1 MPVQGLGV
9 EETALAVAAPER
21 RCGRTGV
28 LGVSTASTS
37 AIVPLGRLGG
47 AAGAHLAPF
56 PRSRSGASRVG
67 AGDAAWR
74 AGRGCP
80 VLRAAPLPPRRAA
93 PRGCRCVEQ
102 ASRTAGGAAALL
114 PRHEL
119 LGEETRQIVTPI
131 FAVEF
136 WFLRAPGGVART
148 LPARPPGPR
157 EPWRVQ
163 RVSGFACAF
172 WRAKLHIRSSPRRRG
187 DSLADAVQGKEQP
200 LGCPGTALPKAAHLD
215 SVSPAHPPPT
225 ARRRRARSD
234 ARGGDARR
242 RRAPRSHGLLL
253 LAQERW

>member
-102 ASRTAGGAAALL
+102 AASRTAGGAAALL
-114 PRHEL
+114 PRQANCWERKRGRSCHRYL
-119 LGEETRQIVTPI
+119 QLNFGCSGPRDVHRRP
-131 FAVEF
+131 
-136 WFLRAPGGVART
+136 

-157 EPWRVQ
+157 ELW
-163 RVSGFACAF
+163 
-172 WRAKLHIRSSPRRRG
+172 
-187 DSLADAVQGKEQP
+187 
-200 LGCPGTALPKAAHLD
+200 
-215 SVSPAHPPPT
+215 
-225 ARRRRARSD
+225 
-234 ARGGDARR
+234 
-242 RRAPRSHGLLL
+242 
-253 LAQERW
+253 